1 MRKASEKLVEGE
13 EQQDDVP
20 RDTLLKYQYIESPSN
35 YNQQNQINQISQMN
49 QQYEIIQDEDQYNN
63 IQAGINYVIEQGNQV
78 KQPYYINMEG
88 QTQENQKFQEEQ
100 ENFESQQNI
109 VYQIEQENEGNR
121 ENIEDGEE
129 NVEYEEIEEAIE
141 YPDIIEGIEGQV
153 KENQETQEDIQNEGQ
168 IEGKFVKENIK
179 YKSQAME
186 NNQVIQQNS
195 SYKINKDEN
204 AYEVDE
210 ETKKNEIN
218 SPHSP
223 NNKYQIK
230 KQNKTTSKVVKN
242 ENSSQIDPYNI
253 RTDSPKTNS
262 HSKSFNRKSIKSNP
276 KDNLPKVYI
285 QSSGKYNNYYQGK
298 YFHYYGEIP
307 RYMSFQKTS
316 SKNPTKIRSS
326 INVIKTEN
334 VSEFIEIPKSKYQEY
349 AGKET
354 ILIGEGMNTG
364 EYKFRGQGIVISQ
377 SEIPQQIVISEEDIL
392 KEINRRKNKHKKE
405 KKKKYE
411 IIDRFYSRTIFE
423 GKPIKKIEKIENS
436 KQQYE
441 YQEQEKYFSS
451 SKGNISYEMN
461 SKESQSPNIY
471 FNVNNK
477 SQQLKN
483 SQQIQFKIMNQSQV
497 SQPFSQSKIQSQRE
511 FNFQNQQ
518 FQYKN
523 NQSGNKSINI
533 NNKELV
539 YNIDYASA
547 PSDNFSKYLFEQI
560 NKLRQN
566 PQSYVKVIQNSK
578 KNIIKNKYGRLI
590 YNGKIKIALTSGE
603 IAFNNAINYLS
614 SVKPMEPL
622 IFNKYLVVE
631 MPQSENEIKYKNY
644 LRLKVE
650 NMINDGINIK
660 SYWRDIIKDP
670 EISILMMIVD
680 DNGENSGMRRKDLL
694 DPNMKYIG
702 INSIDINGNFVC
714 YITLSEMI

>member
-1 MRKASEKLVEGE
+1 MRKASEKQDKGE
-13 EQQDDVP
+13 DQQDDVP
-20 RDTLLKYQYIESPSN
+20 KDTLLKYQYIESPSTN
-35 YNQQNQINQISQMN
+35 YNQQNQINKISQMN
-49 QQYEIIQDEDQYNN
+49 QQYEIIHDEDQYNN
-63 IQAGINYVIEQGNQV
+63 IQDGMNYVMEQGNQV
-78 KQPYYINMEG
+78 NQPYYINIED
-88 QTQENQKFQEEQ
+88 QTQENQEFQEEQ
-100 ENFESQQNI
+100 ENFENQQNLM
-109 VYQIEQENEGNR
+109 YQIEQENEGNG
-121 ENIEDGEE
+121 ENMEDGEE
-129 NVEYEEIEEAIE
+129 NIEYEEIEEAIE
-141 YPDIIEGIEGQV
+141 YPDNIEYIEGERQESQ
-153 KENQETQEDIQNEGQ
+153 ENIQNEGQ
-168 IEGKFVKENIK
+168 IKDKFVKENIN
-179 YKSQAME
+179 YKSQAMD
-186 NNQVIQQNS
+186 N

-210 ETKKNEIN
+210 ETKKNKIN

-223 NNKYQIK
+223 NKKYQIK
-230 KQNKTTSKVVKN
+230 KQNKETSKILKN
-242 ENSSQIDPYNI
+242 ENSSSIVQDNI
-253 RTDSPKTNS
+253 RKDSPKTNS
-262 HSKSFNRKSIKSNP
+262 HSKSFKRKSIKSNP

-285 QSSGKYNNYYQGK
+285 QSSGKYDNYYQGK
-298 YFHYYGEIP
+298 YFHYNGEIP

-316 SKNPTKIRSS
+316 LKNPTKIRSS
-326 INVIKTEN
+326 INVTKAEN

-354 ILIGEGMNTG
+354 IFIGEGMNTG

-377 SEIPQQIVISEEDIL
+377 SEIPQKILIREEDIL
-392 KEINRRKNKHKKE
+392 KEINRRKNKPKKE

-411 IIDRFYSRTIFE
+411 IIDRFYSRTMFE

-451 SKGNISYEMN
+451 SKGNIAYEIN
-461 SKESQSPNIY
+461 SKDFQSPNIY
-471 FNVNNK
+471 FNVNNQ
-477 SQQLKN
+477 SQQSKN
-483 SQQIQFKIMNQSQV
+483 SQQIKFKIINQSQV
-497 SQPFSQSKIQSQRE
+497 SQPFSQSKIQSQIE
-511 FNFQNQQ
+511 SNFQDQH

-523 NQSGNKSINI
+523 NQSGNNSINI

-539 YNIDYASA
+539 YNIDYAST

-560 NKLRQN
+560 NKLRKN
-566 PQSYVKVIQNSK
+566 PQSYIKVIQNAK

-603 IAFNNAINYLS
+603 TAFNNAINYLS

-660 SYWRDIIKDP
+660 SYWKDIIKDP

-680 DNGENSGMRRKDLL
+680 DNGDNSGMRRKDLL
-694 DPNMKYIG
+694 DSNMKYIG